1 MSQSTFTPLSNTEV
15 SAFCSQM
22 AMILHSGIFAM
33 EGISIMLEDAKNA
46 QEQDLLSQIDTNLQA
61 TGSLY
66 ESLKSTS
73 AFPEY
78 MLQMVRIG
86 EDTGKL
92 DDVLDALSVY
102 YDREA
107 SIAMTIKNAVTY
119 PLIMVF
125 MMLLVIL
132 VLITKVMP
140 IFNQIFQQLGT
151 EMTGLSKAILNFGT
165 VINYYS
171 TILIVFMIL
180 LVAAVL
186 YFSRTK
192 KGRMQLRS
200 LASHAPGTRIFLE
213 KIALCRFAGGM
224 SLTLSSGMSPE
235 ECIRMTAGLIDHDEF
250 ATKLG
255 VCREALDEGQEFYKA
270 LLDAGVFSGIYA
282 RMASI
287 GDRTGA
293 LDEVMQD
300 IADQCQDEI
309 DQKFSGLIAAL
320 EPTLVIVLSLI
331 VGLILLSVMLP
342 LMGIMSSL

>member
-1 MSQSTFTPLSNTEV
+1 MSQSTFTPLSHTEV

-33 EGISIMLEDAKNA
+33 EGISIMLEDAENA
-46 QEQDLLSQIDTNLQA
+46 QEHELLSQIDERLQA
-61 TGSLY
+61 SGSLY
-66 ESLKSTS
+66 DALKSTA

-86 EDTGKL
+86 EETGKL
-92 DDVLDALSVY
+92 DEVLDALSVY

-107 SIAMTIKNAVTY
+107 SIAQTIKNAVTY

-132 VLITKVMP
+132 VLITRVMP
-140 IFNQIFQQLGT
+140 IFNQIFLQLGT
-151 EMTGLSKAILNFGT
+151 EMTGLSRAILDFGT
-165 VINYYS
+165 AINYYS
-171 TILIVFMIL
+171 TLLIILTIL
-180 LVAAVL
+180 VVAAIF
-186 YFSRTK
+186 YFGRTK
-192 KGRMQLRS
+192 KGRRHLRM
-200 LASHAPGTRIFLE
+200 LAVRAPGIRAFME
-213 KIALCRFAGGM
+213 KIAMCRFAGGM

-235 ECIRMTAGLIDHDEF
+235 ECLRMAAELIDHDGF
-250 ATKLG
+250 TAKLG
-255 VCREALDEGQEFYKA
+255 ICKESLDEGQEFHKA
-270 LLDAGVFSGIYA
+270 LVDAQVFSGIYA

-300 IADQCQDEI
+300 IANQCQEEI
-309 DQKFSGLIAAL
+309 DIKFTNLIAAL